1 MEEMNLNENKN
12 NGNMADE
19 TIEITNAT
27 ATKKAQKKEASRAER
42 ASQLRLT
49 KTFNTIN
56 NSVNKAECQEDTSK
70 NSQNNV
76 FDRAQA
82 KSHYMEQVTEGHTE
96 KYISNHASEL
106 ERNAERLTDAA
117 EGSFKAD
124 QKMNAFLN
132 GRKLNELEFMNEI
145 KLYLINYSA
154 KWHFEHVNEKT
165 GEPKRMH
172 FTTIADILK
181 KVLHIAI
188 VKMTAES
195 TRDESKLMY
204 WNPETGLYEE
214 SEATLNALARIC
226 EECITTGEQHQ
237 VIGALK
243 DTVELKT
250 VNDWKDVV
258 TCGNGYFRRG
268 ELYDY
273 SHDVVFVSKLATDYN
288 ADATECPTINGW
300 NFDNWIE
307 NEVCHGDAGK
317 INAFWQIII
326 RVVRYREQ
334 NDVMFWLYSEQ
345 GGKGKS
351 TFLDLLINLVGARYT
366 GSLTVKQFAEPFKL
380 ASAYNKSLIIGD
392 DNPVNALMGDVE
404 AFKSAVTGGLVNI
417 NPKNQKPFSARV
429 QAAIIQASNGFPKF
443 NAYDDGVARRFIP
456 LEFNPTYAKP
466 DKRVQ
471 TEYIK
476 DHRVLEYILH
486 EALRL
491 DKNDNFKSLPE
502 VVAAKKEIEEN
513 SSPVASFAA
522 ECLPEIHSRVVPTEF
537 MFACFQRYLE
547 EENRPKTMTRRTFN
561 QKLNSLIKQGK
572 VKGWES
578 IRNSRLTDWNY
589 DQDRV
594 LLERG
599 NGHYEYNDHEQ
610 SGSSKQAKCFIRE

>member
-1 MEEMNLNENKN
+1 MTDAFIEMTS
-12 NGNMADE
+12 A
-19 TIEITNAT
+19 A
-27 ATKKAQKKEASRAER
+27 ATKKAQKKEVPLTER
-42 ASQLRLT
+42 TSQQKSIKLV
-49 KTFNTIN
+49 NTIN
-56 NSVNKAECQEDTSK
+56 NSANKVECQEATSK
-70 NSQNNV
+70 NNQNNG
-76 FDRAQA
+76 FNRAQVKA
-82 KSHYMEQVTEGHTE
+82 HYMEQVTKGRTE
-96 KYISNHASEL
+96 KYISDHASEL

-124 QKMNAFLN
+124 RKMNAVLK
-132 GRKLNELEFMNEI
+132 GRKPNKLETMAEI
-145 KLYLINYSA
+145 KLYLGTYGA
-154 KWHFEHVNEKT
+154 KWHFDHINEKT
-165 GEPKRMH
+165 GAPKRMH
-172 FTTIADILK
+172 FATIADILK

-188 VKMTAES
+188 VKMLS
-195 TRDESKLMY
+195 SSKRDESKLMY
-204 WNPETGLYEE
+204 WNPDTGLYEE

-226 EECITTGEQHQ
+226 EECITTGEQRQ
-237 VIGALK
+237 VIRALE
-243 DTVELKT
+243 DTVEEKT

-258 TCGNGYFRRG
+258 ICGNGYFRQG
-268 ELYDY
+268 VFHNF
-273 SHDVVFVSKLATDYN
+273 SHKDIFVNKLATDYN
-288 ADATECPTINGW
+288 ADAIECPTINGW

-351 TFLDLLINLVGARYT
+351 TFLELLTNLVGARYT

-392 DNPVNALMGDVE
+392 DNPINALMGDVE
-404 AFKSAVTGGLVNI
+404 AFKSAVTGGLINI

-443 NAYDDGVARRFIP
+443 NAYDDGVARRFVP

-476 DHRVLEYILH
+476 DHRVLEYILRK
-486 EALRL
+486 ALTL
-491 DKNDNFKSLPE
+491 DKNDDFKSLPE
-502 VVAAKKEIEEN
+502 VLAAKKEIEEN

-522 ECLPEIHSRVVPTEF
+522 ECLPEIHSRVVPTSF
-537 MFACFQRYLE
+537 MFAYFQKFLE
-547 EENRPKTMTRRTFN
+547 EENRSKTMTRRAFN

-572 VKGWES
+572 VKGWEP

-589 DQDRV
+589 DQDQV

-599 NGHYEYNDHEQ
+599 NGYYEYNDHKQ

>member
-1 MEEMNLNENKN
+1 MTDALIEM
-12 NGNMADE
+12 
-19 TIEITNAT
+19 AT
-27 ATKKAQKKEASRAER
+27 TKKAQKKEASQTEWT
-42 ASQLRLT
+42 SQQKNT
-49 KTFNTIN
+49 KPINTIN
-56 NSVNKAECQEDTSK
+56 NSVNKAECQEVASK
-70 NSQNNV
+70 NNQNNG
-76 FDRAQA
+76 FDRVQA
-82 KSHYMEQVTEGHTE
+82 KAHYMDVLTRGHKEEWIKDHTD
-96 KYISNHASEL
+96 EL
-106 ERNAERLTDAA
+106 NAKAERLTDAA
-117 EGSFKAD
+117 EGSFKVD
-124 QKMNAFLN
+124 RMMNAVLKN
-132 GRKLNELEFMNEI
+132 RKPNKLETMAEI
-145 KLYLINYSA
+145 KLYLGAYGA

-165 GEPKRMH
+165 GAPKMMDYVI
-172 FTTIADILK
+172 IANSLK
-181 KVLHIAI
+181 KVLHIAN
-188 VKMTAES
+188 VKMLS
-195 TRDESKLMY
+195 SSKRDESKLMY
-204 WNPETGLYEE
+204 WNPDTGLYEE
-214 SEATLNALARIC
+214 SEATLTALMAEC
-226 EECITTGEQHQ
+226 EPYVNTGLQSQ
-237 VIGALK
+237 ALNTLRN
-243 DTVELKT
+243 TVEEKT

-258 TCGNGYFRRG
+258 ICGNGYFRQG
-268 ELYDY
+268 VFHNF
-273 SHDVVFVSKLATDYN
+273 SHKDIFVNKLATDYN
-288 ADATECPTINGW
+288 ADAIECPTINGW

-351 TFLDLLINLVGARYT
+351 TFLELLTNLVGARYT

-392 DNPVNALMGDVE
+392 DNPINALMGDVE
-404 AFKSAVTGGLVNI
+404 AFKSAVTGGLINI

-443 NAYDDGVARRFIP
+443 NAYDDGVARRFVP

-476 DHRVLEYILH
+476 DHRVLEYILRK
-486 EALRL
+486 ALTL
-491 DKNDNFKSLPE
+491 DKNDDFKSLPE
-502 VVAAKKEIEEN
+502 VLAAKKEIEEN

-522 ECLPEIHSRVVPTEF
+522 ECLPEIHSRVVPTSF
-537 MFACFQRYLE
+537 MFAYFQKFLE
-547 EENRPKTMTRRTFN
+547 EENRSKTMTRRAFN

-572 VKGWES
+572 VKGWEP

-589 DQDRV
+589 DQDQV

-599 NGHYEYNDHEQ
+599 NGYYEYNDHKQ

>member
-1 MEEMNLNENKN
+1 MTDALIEM
-12 NGNMADE
+12 
-19 TIEITNAT
+19 AT
-27 ATKKAQKKEASRAER
+27 TKKAQKKEASQTEWT
-42 ASQLRLT
+42 SQQKNT
-49 KTFNTIN
+49 KPINTIN
-56 NSVNKAECQEDTSK
+56 DSANKAECQEGTSK
-70 NSQNNV
+70 NNQNNG
-76 FDRAQA
+76 FDRVQA
-82 KSHYMEQVTEGHTE
+82 KAHYMDVLTRGHKEEWIKDHTD
-96 KYISNHASEL
+96 EL
-106 ERNAERLTDAA
+106 NAKAERLTDAA

-124 QKMNAFLN
+124 RMMNAVLKN
-132 GRKLNELEFMNEI
+132 RKPNKLETMAEI
-145 KLYLINYSA
+145 KLYLGAYGA

-165 GEPKRMH
+165 GAPKMMDYVI
-172 FTTIADILK
+172 IANSLK
-181 KVLHIAI
+181 KVLHIAN
-188 VKMTAES
+188 VKMLS
-195 TRDESKLMY
+195 SSKRDESKLMY
-204 WNPETGLYEE
+204 WNPDTGLYEE
-214 SEATLNALARIC
+214 SEATLTALMAEC
-226 EECITTGEQHQ
+226 EPYVNTGLQSQ
-237 VIGALK
+237 ALNTLRN
-243 DTVELKT
+243 TVEEKT

-258 TCGNGYFRRG
+258 ICGNGYFRRG
-268 ELYDY
+268 EFHSF
-273 SHDVVFVSKLATDYN
+273 SHKDIFINKLATNYN
-288 ADATECPTINGW
+288 ADAIECPTINGW
-300 NFDNWIE
+300 NFNNWIE

-351 TFLDLLINLVGARYT
+351 TFLELLTNLVGARYT

-380 ASAYNKSLIIGD
+380 ASSYNKSLIIGD
-392 DNPVNALMGDVE
+392 DNPINALMGDVE
-404 AFKSAVTGGLVNI
+404 AFKSAVTGGLINI

-491 DKNDNFKSLPE
+491 DKNDDFKNLPE
-502 VVAAKKEIEEN
+502 VLAAKKEIEEN

-522 ECLPEIHSRVVPTEF
+522 ECLPEIQSRVVPTSF
-537 MFACFQRYLE
+537 MFAYFQRYLE
-547 EENRPKTMTRRTFN
+547 EENRPKTMTRRTFI

-572 VKGWES
+572 VKGWQP
-578 IRNSRLTDWNY
+578 IRNSRLADWNY

-594 LLERG
+594 LLERS

-610 SGSSKQAKCFIRE
+610 SGSSKQARCFIRE

>member
-1 MEEMNLNENKN
+1 MTDALIEM
-12 NGNMADE
+12 
-19 TIEITNAT
+19 AT
-27 ATKKAQKKEASRAER
+27 TKKAQKKEASQTEWT
-42 ASQLRLT
+42 SQQKNT
-49 KTFNTIN
+49 KPINTIN
-56 NSVNKAECQEDTSK
+56 DSANKAECQEGTSK
-70 NSQNNV
+70 NNQNNG
-76 FDRAQA
+76 FDRVQA
-82 KSHYMEQVTEGHTE
+82 KAHYMDVLTRGHKEEWIKDHTD
-96 KYISNHASEL
+96 EL
-106 ERNAERLTDAA
+106 NAKAERLTDAA

-124 QKMNAFLN
+124 RMMNAVLKN
-132 GRKLNELEFMNEI
+132 RKPNKLETMAEI
-145 KLYLINYSA
+145 KLYLGAYGA

-165 GEPKRMH
+165 GAPKMMDYVI
-172 FTTIADILK
+172 IANSLK
-181 KVLHIAI
+181 KVLHIAN
-188 VKMTAES
+188 VKMLS
-195 TRDESKLMY
+195 SSKRDESKLMY
-204 WNPETGLYEE
+204 WNPDTGLYEE
-214 SEATLNALARIC
+214 SEATLTALMAEC
-226 EECITTGEQHQ
+226 EPYVNTGLQSQ
-237 VIGALK
+237 ALNTLRN
-243 DTVELKT
+243 TVEEKT

-258 TCGNGYFRRG
+258 ICGNGYFRRG
-268 ELYDY
+268 EFHSF
-273 SHDVVFVSKLATDYN
+273 SHKDIFINKLATNYN
-288 ADATECPTINGW
+288 ADAIECPTINGW
-300 NFDNWIE
+300 NFNNWIE

-351 TFLDLLINLVGARYT
+351 TFLELLTNLVGARYT

-392 DNPVNALMGDVE
+392 DNPINALMGDVE
-404 AFKSAVTGGLVNI
+404 AFKSAVTGGLINI

-491 DKNDNFKSLPE
+491 DKNDDFKNLPE
-502 VVAAKKEIEEN
+502 VLAAKKEIEEN

-522 ECLPEIHSRVVPTEF
+522 ECLPEIQSRVVPTSF
-537 MFACFQRYLE
+537 MFAYFQRYLE
-547 EENRPKTMTRRTFN
+547 EENRPKTMTRRTFI

-572 VKGWES
+572 VKGWQP
-578 IRNSRLTDWNY
+578 IRNSRLADWNY

-594 LLERG
+594 LLERS

-610 SGSSKQAKCFIRE
+610 SGSSKQARCFIRE

>member
-1 MEEMNLNENKN
+1 MNDMNNMNTNENEGDGLLN
-12 NGNMADE
+12 ADVTE
-19 TIEITNAT
+19 EKSA
-27 ATKKAQKKEASRAER
+27 KKEALSTEQALT
-42 ASQLRLT
+42 SGKVSTFKGNDTT
-49 KTFNTIN
+49 KTAKNQDVKQQSDVFN
-56 NSVNKAECQEDTSK
+56 
-70 NSQNNV
+70 
-76 FDRAQA
+76 RAQVKA
-82 KSHYMEQVTEGHTE
+82 HYMEQVTKGHTE
-96 KYISNHASEL
+96 KYISDHASEL

-117 EGSFKAD
+117 EGSFEAD
-124 QKMNAFLN
+124 RKMNAVLKD
-132 GRKLNELEFMNEI
+132 RKPNELEFMNEI
-145 KLYLINYSA
+145 KLYLTFYSA

-165 GEPKRMH
+165 GAPKRMH
-172 FTTIADILK
+172 FATIADILK
-181 KVLHIAI
+181 KALHIAN

-195 TRDESKLMY
+195 TQDESKLMY

-273 SHDVVFVSKLATDYN
+273 SYDVVFVSKLATNYN
-288 ADATECPTINGW
+288 ADAIECPTINGW

-334 NDVMFWLYSEQ
+334 NDVMFWLYSER
-345 GGKGKS
+345 GGTGKS
-351 TFLDLLINLVGARYT
+351 TFLELLTNLVGELCT
-366 GSLTVKQFAEPFKL
+366 GALTIKQFGEPFKF
-380 ASAYNKSLIIGD
+380 ANAYNKALIIGD

-404 AFKSAVTGGLVNI
+404 VFKSAITGGLVNI

-429 QAAIIQASNGFPKF
+429 QATVIEASNGFPKF
-443 NAYDDGVARRFIP
+443 NAYDDGVARRIIP

-476 DHRVLEYILH
+476 DPKLLEYVLH
-486 EALRL
+486 EALRR
-491 DKNDNFKSLPE
+491 DKNDDFKSLPE
-502 VVAAKKEIEEN
+502 VIAAKKEIEEN

-522 ECLPEIHSRVVPTEF
+522 EYLPEIQSRVVPTSF

-572 VKGWES
+572 VKGWEP

-599 NGHYEYNDHEQ
+599 NGHYEYNDHGQ
-610 SGSSKQAKCFIRE
+610 SGSSKQARCFIRE

>member
-1 MEEMNLNENKN
+1 MNDMNNMKTNENEGDGLLN
-12 NGNMADE
+12 ADVTE
-19 TIEITNAT
+19 EKSA
-27 ATKKAQKKEASRAER
+27 KKEALSTEQALT
-42 ASQLRLT
+42 SGKVSTFKGNDTT
-49 KTFNTIN
+49 KTAKNQDVKQQSDVFN
-56 NSVNKAECQEDTSK
+56 
-70 NSQNNV
+70 
-76 FDRAQA
+76 RAQVKA
-82 KSHYMEQVTEGHTE
+82 HYMEQVTKGHTE
-96 KYISNHASEL
+96 KYISDHASEL

-117 EGSFKAD
+117 EGSVKAD
-124 QKMNAFLN
+124 RKMNAVLKN
-132 GRKLNELEFMNEI
+132 RKPNELETMAEI
-145 KLYLINYSA
+145 KLYLGTYGA

-165 GEPKRMH
+165 GAPKRMH
-172 FTTIADILK
+172 FATIADILK
-181 KVLHIAI
+181 KALHIAN

-195 TRDESKLMY
+195 TQDESKLMY

-273 SHDVVFVSKLATDYN
+273 SHDVVFVSKLATNYN
-288 ADATECPTINGW
+288 ADAIECPTINDW
-300 NFDNWIE
+300 NFNNWIE

-334 NDVMFWLYSEQ
+334 NDVMFWLYSER
-345 GGKGKS
+345 GGTGKS
-351 TFLDLLINLVGARYT
+351 TFLELLTNLVGELCT
-366 GSLTVKQFAEPFKL
+366 GALTIKQFGEPFKF
-380 ASAYNKSLIIGD
+380 ANAYNKALIIGD

-417 NPKNQKPFSARV
+417 NPKNEKPFSARV
-429 QAAIIQASNGFPKF
+429 QATVIEASNGFPKF
-443 NAYDDGVARRFIP
+443 NAYDDGVARRIIP

-476 DHRVLEYILH
+476 DPKLLEYVLH
-486 EALRL
+486 EALRR
-491 DKNDNFKSLPE
+491 DKNDDFKSLPE
-502 VVAAKKEIEEN
+502 VTAAKKEIEEN

-522 ECLPEIHSRVVPTEF
+522 ECLPEIQSRVVPTSF
-537 MFACFQRYLE
+537 MFAYFQRYLE
-547 EENRPKTMTRRTFN
+547 EENRPKTMTRRTFI

-572 VKGWES
+572 VKGWQS

-610 SGSSKQAKCFIRE
+610 SGSSKQARCFIRE

>member
-1 MEEMNLNENKN
+1 MTDAFMTS
-12 NGNMADE
+12 A
-19 TIEITNAT
+19 A
-27 ATKKAQKKEASRAER
+27 AAKKAQKKEVPLTEWT
-42 ASQLRLT
+42 SQQKSIKLV
-49 KTFNTIN
+49 NTIN
-56 NSVNKAECQEDTSK
+56 DSTNKAECQEGTSK
-70 NSQNNV
+70 NNQNNG
-76 FDRAQA
+76 FDRVQA
-82 KSHYMEQVTEGHTE
+82 KAHYMEQVTKGRTE
-96 KYISNHASEL
+96 KYISDHASEL

-124 QKMNAFLN
+124 RKMNAVLK
-132 GRKLNELEFMNEI
+132 GRKPNKLETMYEI
-145 KLYLINYSA
+145 KLYLGAYGA

-165 GEPKRMH
+165 GAPKMMDYVI
-172 FTTIADILK
+172 IANSLK
-181 KVLHIAI
+181 KVLHIAN
-188 VKMTAES
+188 VKMLS
-195 TRDESKLMY
+195 SSKRDESKLMY
-204 WNPETGLYEE
+204 WNPDTGLYEE
-214 SEATLNALARIC
+214 SEATLTALMAEC
-226 EECITTGEQHQ
+226 EPYVNTGLQSQ
-237 VIGALK
+237 ALNTLRN
-243 DTVELKT
+243 TVEEKT

-258 TCGNGYFRRG
+258 ICGNGYFRRG
-268 ELYDY
+268 EFHSF
-273 SHDVVFVSKLATDYN
+273 SHKDIFINKLATNYN
-288 ADATECPTINGW
+288 ADAIECPTINGW
-300 NFDNWIE
+300 NFNNWIE

-380 ASAYNKSLIIGD
+380 ASAYDKSLIIGD

-443 NAYDDGVARRFIP
+443 NAYDDGVARRFVP

-491 DKNDNFKSLPE
+491 DKNDDFKNLPE
-502 VVAAKKEIEEN
+502 VLAAKKEIEEN

-522 ECLPEIHSRVVPTEF
+522 ECLPEIQSRVVPTEF
-537 MFACFQRYLE
+537 MFAYFQRYLE
-547 EENRPKTMTRRTFN
+547 VENRPKTMTRRTFN

-572 VKGWES
+572 VKGWQP
-578 IRNSRLTDWNY
+578 IRNSRLADWNY

-594 LLERG
+594 LLERS

-610 SGSSKQAKCFIRE
+610 SGSSKQARCFIRE